1 MNQFS
6 ISQLAHFSGIKPH
19 TIRIWE
25 QRYQALNPQRTEGN
39 TRFYDGQ
46 QLRRLLNIVSL
57 TKTKYKVSQ
66 LCSMSDEDLYK
77 LVKEQNAE
85 AGQKNDYDYFVNQLI
100 SAGMNYD
107 VYSFEKAFSD
117 SLSKL
122 GMEKTYIEVINPM
135 LKRIGILWSS
145 NSIPPSQEHYIS
157 HLLKQ
162 KMFAAID
169 SLPNQKENEETW
181 LLFLPEDEFHEL
193 GLLFSNYLI
202 RSKGKNVVYLGPSMP
217 LSSIQDVLSGT
228 KIDKLLLFVVHKNLP
243 ENVGEYLANLVGLSK
258 GKSIFVA
265 ADKELSEKLPAAGP
279 FNWLHSVKDLE
290 DVFLD
295 EENLKPVK

>member
-1 MNQFS
+1 LNQFS

-228 KIDKLLLFVVHKNLP
+228 KIDKMLLFVVHKNLP

>member
-228 KIDKLLLFVVHKNLP
+228 KIDKMLLFVVHKNLP

>member
-66 LCSMSDEDLYK
+66 LCSMSDENLYK

-228 KIDKLLLFVVHKNLP
+228 KIDKMLLFVVHKNLP

-290 DVFLD
+290 DVLLD